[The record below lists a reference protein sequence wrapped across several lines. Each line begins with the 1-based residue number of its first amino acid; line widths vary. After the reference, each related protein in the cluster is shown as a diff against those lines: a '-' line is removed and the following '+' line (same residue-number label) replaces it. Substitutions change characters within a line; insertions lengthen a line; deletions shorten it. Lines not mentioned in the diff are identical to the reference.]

1 MNNIGSQPNHIE
13 IKNLNDMLKLKSY
26 QQPVV
31 DVVEFAQERG
41 FCATIEFGV
50 DVQGIAKPGSFG
62 MDDMT
67 ESTDN
72 AAW

>member
-1 MNNIGSQPNHIE
+1 MA
-13 IKNLNDMLKLKSY
+13 KLKDY
-26 QQPVV
+26 LNPVV
-31 DVVEFAQERG
+31 DVAEFAQEKG

-50 DVQGIAKPGSFG
+50 EVQGVASPGSFG

-72 AAW
+72 AGW

>member
-1 MNNIGSQPNHIE
+1 
-13 IKNLNDMLKLKSY
+13 MLESKKY
-26 QQPVV
+26 QRPAV
-31 DVVEFAQERG
+31 DIVEFAQEKG

-50 DVQGIAKPGSFG
+50 EVQGVARPGSFG

-72 AAW
+72 SAW

>member
-1 MNNIGSQPNHIE
+1 
-13 IKNLNDMLKLKSY
+13 MLESKKY
-26 QQPVV
+26 QHPAM
-31 DVVEFAQERG
+31 DVVEFAQEKG

-50 DVQGIAKPGSFG
+50 EVQGVARPGSFG

-72 AAW
+72 SAW

>member
-1 MNNIGSQPNHIE
+1 
-13 IKNLNDMLKLKSY
+13 MLKLKSY

-62 MDDMT
+62 MEDMT